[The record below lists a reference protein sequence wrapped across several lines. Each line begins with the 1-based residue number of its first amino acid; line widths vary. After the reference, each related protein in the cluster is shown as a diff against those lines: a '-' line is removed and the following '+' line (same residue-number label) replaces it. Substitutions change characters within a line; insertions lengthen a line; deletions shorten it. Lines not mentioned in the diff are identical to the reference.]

1 MTEPPT
7 SLERLNDLV
16 VPPPAPWWPLALG
29 WNIVLV
35 VALLLAL
42 AFLYRGFKHWR
53 ANAYRR
59 AALHEL
65 ATLENP
71 AEIAALLRRTAL
83 AIAPREIVA
92 EKTGTAWLDWLTG
105 LYYEPMPPAVR
116 HQLTEAV
123 YAPTSGENSI
133 TALRDYASSWIA
145 RHRFVEPAET
155 QPSLKC

>member
-7 SLERLNDLV
+7 SLDRLNDLV
-16 VPPPAPWWPLALG
+16 VPPPAPWWPLAPG

-35 VALLLAL
+35 AALLTLL
-42 AFLYRGFKHWR
+42 AFLYRAFKHWR

-65 ATLENP
+65 ATLDSP
-71 AEIAALLRRTAL
+71 TEIAALLRRTAL

-92 EKTGTAWLDWLTG
+92 EKTGTAWLDWLTA
-105 LYYEPMPPAVR
+105 LCNEPMLPTVR
-116 HQLTEAV
+116 QQLTDAV
-123 YAPTSGENSI
+123 YAPTSSENSI
-133 TALRDYASSWIA
+133 TDLRDYATCWIA
-145 RHRFVEPAET
+145 RHRFVEPPET